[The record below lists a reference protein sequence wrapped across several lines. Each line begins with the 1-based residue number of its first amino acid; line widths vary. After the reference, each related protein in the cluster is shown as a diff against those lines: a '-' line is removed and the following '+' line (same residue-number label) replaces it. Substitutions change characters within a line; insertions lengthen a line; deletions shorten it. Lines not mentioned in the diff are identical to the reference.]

1 MKEYN
6 HWRERQDAIKR
17 KNFQDN
23 LVLLT
28 LIIAVGVM
36 VWISL

>member
-6 HWRERQDAIKR
+6 HWKERQEEMKR
-17 KNFQDN
+17 KDRQDMIVFG
-23 LVLLT
+23 L